1 MYDLNLY
8 PIKTEEGRA
17 DSLIEGF
24 LAVGPPRR
32 IARSRSD
39 DLLLFSLFIQGNDS
53 LSPEIQKAWLQ
64 RLAQSFYKA
73 SGTVTSALRTLIE
86 TLNLTMME
94 QNLKLAQD
102 GGGIRAAINLTAVH
116 RRSLYI
122 AQSGYLH
129 AYVLTQQGLQYF
141 SDTSGSDR
149 GLGFSRS
156 PSIRYYQADLD
167 AGGYLFL
174 TDTPPETWTEELLFG
189 DEFPNLEQ
197 LRRRL
202 LNQAPATFRLDL
214 AQIMVGKGDIHIHQ
228 PKPKLELVS
237 ERDAA
242 EPETKIISH
251 DAQEEA
257 DSSGSTDDGAISDTQ
272 KIHTLPPQDIEKVAE
287 EPSIPESEEEIDV
300 EDEVLASTAQA
311 SVPDT
316 SNEGAVSPQ
325 DQMREEEGDKE
336 QEEVVSP
343 SKKPALKTK
352 KAFHQKTK
360 ELREDGLKG
369 MTVFF
374 DWWHQAREKVRTFF
388 KDLMV
393 RFSPEAKGESLRLS
407 KGTLLFIAVAVP
419 ILVVTIAVSVYLVR
433 GRTLQYQEYLA
444 QAIAA
449 SDSAKAIGDP
459 TVARDLWSQTLTF
472 LDNAEE
478 FKSTEDITELRGK
491 AQDALDAL
499 DGAVRLAY
507 QPAISGV
514 LYSEINITR
523 IVSYGMDLY
532 LFDAT
537 DGRVIHATRADQGY
551 EVDPDFI
558 CSAGAYSTGTVGT
571 LVDIVS
577 LPINNPYQAQILA
590 VDALGNVAYC
600 APGQG
605 PVVQSL
611 PAPGAGVGETVKIAY
626 EYNHLYVLNP
636 ISATVQIYTS
646 KEGQFL
652 DPPDDYFD
660 GARVEEIPDFTKI
673 VDMAVNGPELYLLR
687 TDGMMVDCIYSGLPD
702 NPVTCEQPVDYI
714 DGRSGREDQMLVMP
728 EASYVSVLYTSPP
741 DPSVSILDA
750 TNADIY
756 RFSLRFRIY
765 RRLRPD
771 LGDFEV
777 ESPTATAFTI
787 GIDQIAF
794 IAFGNQVF
802 YAYVE

>member
-17 DSLIEGF
+17 DSPTEGF
-24 LAVGPPRR
+24 LAASPPRR
-32 IARSRSD
+32 KARSRSD
-39 DLLLFSLFIQGNDS
+39 DQLIFSLFIQGDDS

-64 RLAQSFYKA
+64 RLSQSFYKA

-102 GGGIRAAINLTAVH
+102 GGGIRGSINLAAVH
-116 RRSLYI
+116 RDSLYI

-129 AYVLTQQGLQYF
+129 AFFLTHQGMQHF

-156 PSIRYYQADLD
+156 PSIRYYQADLGE
-167 AGGYLFL
+167 GGYLFL
-174 TDTPPETWTEELLFG
+174 TDTPPETWSEELLFG
-189 DEFPNLEQ
+189 NEFPSLEQ

-202 LNQAPATFRLDL
+202 LNQAPANFRLDL
-214 AQIMVGKGDIHIHQ
+214 AQITAGKGDIHIHQ
-228 PKPKLELVS
+228 PKPKVELVS
-237 ERDAA
+237 E
-242 EPETKIISH
+242 EPVVELENESSPS
-251 DAQEEA
+251 EELVEEL
-257 DSSGSTDDGAISDTQ
+257 DLSPNNEAISDTQ
-272 KIHTLPPQDIEKVAE
+272 KIQTLPPQDIEQKQ
-287 EPSIPESEEEIDV
+287 EPTSEAGEEEIEIDDDEINQAV
-300 EDEVLASTAQA
+300 QEPEAESLDDEVAFQ
-311 SVPDT
+311 
-316 SNEGAVSPQ
+316 Q
-325 DQMREEEGDKE
+325 DQLIVPEKRIEADGQM
-336 QEEVVSP
+336 P
-343 SKKPALKTK
+343 PPKKYAP
-352 KAFHQKTK
+352 KAKQAFRKRAK

-369 MTVFF
+369 MAVFF
-374 DWWHQAREKVRTFF
+374 DWWHQLCEKVRLFF
-388 KDLMV
+388 KDLVV
-393 RFSPEAKGESLRLS
+393 RLSPESKDESLRLS

-444 QAIAA
+444 QAVSA
-449 SDSAKAIGDP
+449 SDSAQAVGDP

-472 LDNAEE
+472 LENAEE
-478 FKSTEDITELRGK
+478 FKSTDEITELREK

-537 DGRVIHATRADQGY
+537 DGRVIHATHTNQGY
-551 EVDPDFI
+551 EIAPDFI
-558 CSAGAYSTGTVGT
+558 CSAGSYSTGTVGA

-577 LPINNPYQAQILA
+577 LPINNPYQAQILT

-600 APGQG
+600 APGID

-611 PAPGAGVGETVKIAY
+611 PSPGAGIGETVKIAY
-626 EYNHLYVLNP
+626 EYKRLYVLNP
-636 ISATVQIYTS
+636 VNASVQIFASTD
-646 KEGQFL
+646 GQFL
-652 DPPDDYFD
+652 DPPDNYFE
-660 GARVEEIPDFTKI
+660 GARMEEIPNFTKI

-687 TDGMMVDCIYSGLPD
+687 SDGMMVDCVYSGLPD
-702 NPVTCEQPVDYI
+702 NPVTCEQPVAYI
-714 DGRSGREDQMLVMP
+714 DGRAGREDQTLVMP
-728 EASYVSVLYTSPP
+728 EASYVSVLYTAPP

-750 TNADIY
+750 SNADIY
-756 RFSLRFRIY
+756 RFSLRFRVY
-765 RRLRPD
+765 QRLRPD
-771 LGDFEV
+771 LGDYEV

-787 GIDQIAF
+787 GINQIAF

-802 YAYVE
+802 YAYVD